1 MGFLKLVVVIHS
13 VIHLLLKTWV
23 EELVVDGGVLV
34 VVVVEVVEVV
44 AKVVQLLLGDVVR
57 ADTPESR
64 HRKQDIR
71 ISYILFIGISV
82 H

>member
-1 MGFLKLVVVIHS
+1 MVVIHS

-23 EELVVDGGVLV
+23 EELVVGGGVLV
-34 VVVVEVVEVV
+34 VVEVEVVEVV

-64 HRKQDIR
+64 HREQDMR

>member
-34 VVVVEVVEVV
+34 VVVVEVEVV

-64 HRKQDIR
+64 HRKQDR